1 MASIGEYNGVTFE
14 LGIRNRQGLAANF
27 HAADTAVT
35 AAMRDLVTRTVSVF
49 DSVWESLT
57 PVDKGFMV
65 EHRHIILT
73 NGGLGFEAGWDAGEF
88 PRAFYPYFQ
97 EFGTS
102 RMRAQPSLGP
112 AYQYIAPQFAVDMS
126 DVLRAAIARLSR
138 G

>member
-1 MASIGEYNGVTFE
+1 
-14 LGIRNRQGLAANF
+14 
-27 HAADTAVT
+27 
-35 AAMRDLVTRTVSVF
+35 
-49 DSVWESLT
+49 
-57 PVDKGFMV
+57 MV